1 MKKAI
6 VLAMAAVLAL
16 PLAGCGG
23 TSSSSGSG
31 ADSSGTASSAT
42 ASVSAA
48 QQADSSATESGTI
61 DAKKF
66 KQIKEGMTYK
76 QVVKLIGSKGE
87 EQSTSSYG
95 GITAS
100 TYVWQSDGWGSAVIM
115 FENKKVVSKA
125 QYGVGESTD
134 VTITKAAY
142 KKIKTGMSYQDVV
155 KVVGGEGE
163 LTGSSKVA
171 GYTTK
176 TYTWY
181 GSDLGSNAT
190 VTFQNDKVQSK
201 AQVGL

>member
-16 PLAGCGG
+16 ALAGCG
-23 TSSSSGSG
+23 SSGSSNSAG
-31 ADSSGTASSAT
+31 SSSAASSATQTASSA
-42 ASVSAA
+42 
-48 QQADSSATESGTI
+48 QDSGTI

-76 QVVKLIGSKGE
+76 QVVKLIGSEGE

-100 TYVWQSDGWGSAVIM
+100 TYAWESDNWGTAVVM

-142 KKIKTGMSYQDVV
+142 KKIKPGMTYQDVV
-155 KVVGGEGE
+155 KIVGGEGE
-163 LTGSSKVA
+163 LTSSSKVA

-181 GSDLGSNAT
+181 GSDLGSNAE
-190 VTFQNDKVQSK
+190 VTFQNGKVQSK
-201 AQVGL
+201 AQAGL

>member
-1 MKKAI
+1 MKKGI
-6 VLAMAAVLAL
+6 VLAMAAALALSL

-23 TSSSSGSG
+23 TSASSGS
-31 ADSSGTASSAT
+31 APSSGAST
-42 ASVSAA
+42 SAA
-48 QQADSSATESGTI
+48 QQDSASSVASGTI

-76 QVVKLIGSKGE
+76 QVVKIIGSEGE
-87 EQSTSSYG
+87 QQSTSSYG

-100 TYVWQSDGWGSAVIM
+100 SYQWTSDDWGTAVVM

-142 KKIKTGMSYQDVV
+142 KKIKSGMTYDEVI
-155 KVVGGEGE
+155 KAVGGEGE

-176 TYTWY
+176 IYTWN
-181 GSDLGSNAT
+181 GSSAGANAT
-190 VTFQNDKVQSK
+190 VTFQNGKVQSK
-201 AQVGL
+201 AQVGLE

>member
-6 VLAMAAVLAL
+6 ILAL
-16 PLAGCGG
+16 AAMLALLLAGCGG
-23 TSSSSGSG
+23 ASSSSESST
-31 ADSSGTASSAT
+31 DSSGTASSAK

-48 QQADSSATESGTI
+48 RQTDLSAAEGGTI

-66 KQIKEGMTYK
+66 KQIEEGMTYK
-76 QVVKLIGSKGE
+76 QVVKIVGSKGVQ
-87 EQSTSSYG
+87 QSTSSYG

-100 TYVWQSDGWGSAVIM
+100 AYMWQSDDWGTAVVM

-134 VTITKAAY
+134 VAITKAAY
-142 KKIKTGMSYQDVV
+142 KKIETGMSYQDVV
-155 KVVGGEGE
+155 NVVGGEGE
-163 LTGSSKVA
+163 LTGSSKAA
-171 GYTTK
+171 GYTMK
-176 TYTWY
+176 IYTWN

-201 AQVGL
+201 AQTGL